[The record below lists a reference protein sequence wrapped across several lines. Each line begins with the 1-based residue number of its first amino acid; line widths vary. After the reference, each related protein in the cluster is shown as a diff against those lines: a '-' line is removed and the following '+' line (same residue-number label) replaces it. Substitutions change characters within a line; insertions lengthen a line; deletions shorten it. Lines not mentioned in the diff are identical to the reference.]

1 MTTPQVTI
9 ESGFGAATTT
19 DQIIRGIDLSGKNA
33 IVTGG
38 YSGLGR
44 ETVRVLRGAGAR
56 VIVPTRD
63 IERARKA
70 LREIP
75 GVEIEPMDLL
85 DLATIDAF
93 ADRFLAF
100 GKPLHLLINS
110 AGIMANPLTRD
121 ARGYES
127 QFATNHLG
135 HFQLTTPLL
144 TALRKAGGARV
155 VTLSSLGHRYSPVV
169 FESAIVPAL

>member
-1 MTTPQVTI
+1 MIILQVTI

-44 ETVRVLRGAGAR
+44 ETVRVLRSAGAR
-56 VIVPTRD
+56 VIVPARD

-75 GVEIEPMDLL
+75 GIEIEPMDLL
-85 DLATIDAF
+85 DPATIDAF

-100 GKPLHLLINS
+100 GKPLHLLINN
-110 AGIMANPLTRD
+110 AGIMANP
-121 ARGYES
+121 AR
-127 QFATNHLG
+127 
-135 HFQLTTPLL
+135 
-144 TALRKAGGARV
+144 
-155 VTLSSLGHRYSPVV
+155 
-169 FESAIVPAL
+169 

>member
-1 MTTPQVTI
+1 M

-19 DQIIRGIDLSGKNA
+19 DQIIRGIELSGKNA

-75 GVEIEPMDLL
+75 GVEIEP
-85 DLATIDAF
+85 I
-93 ADRFLAF
+93 R
-100 GKPLHLLINS
+100 
-110 AGIMANPLTRD
+110 RD
-121 ARGYES
+121 ALCDRSGGSRPALGAERGI
-127 QFATNHLG
+127 
-135 HFQLTTPLL
+135 
-144 TALRKAGGARV
+144 ALSWSRSPYGFMHAVRKAA
-155 VTLSSLGHRYSPVV
+155 
-169 FESAIVPAL
+169 A